1 MLLPGDTSTL
11 AARPPCQAA
20 FRRECARY
28 LRPSPLSGVRLIMV
42 ISYALVM
49 SSALRSD
56 PHPVG
61 EGRNPPS
68 NGIRWPDTLIPCR
81 AAWGLYW
88 RVEGAIWKGQPHQSL
103 RTWAPGAENF
113 SLPHFLLSWVILMST
128 PPLHPCARTPSGP
141 LLLHTLPW
149 WTSLLVQGLPGWIH
163 PFKQWSSRYW
173 RFLHLLLLEHSPEFQ
188 IYAASFLD
196 VSTRIPLLQP

>member
-1 MLLPGDTSTL
+1 MVLLLSLTDLGVHPWCITSSL
-11 AARPPCQAA
+11 EGPVEPARQLLTWKYICILPLRCYFRETQALWLPA
-20 FRRECARY
+20 PLVRLPSGGECARY

-56 PHPVG
+56 LHPVG

-88 RVEGAIWKGQPHQSL
+88 RVEGAI
-103 RTWAPGAENF
+103 
-113 SLPHFLLSWVILMST
+113 
-128 PPLHPCARTPSGP
+128 
-141 LLLHTLPW
+141 
-149 WTSLLVQGLPGWIH
+149 
-163 PFKQWSSRYW
+163 
-173 RFLHLLLLEHSPEFQ
+173 
-188 IYAASFLD
+188 
-196 VSTRIPLLQP
+196 